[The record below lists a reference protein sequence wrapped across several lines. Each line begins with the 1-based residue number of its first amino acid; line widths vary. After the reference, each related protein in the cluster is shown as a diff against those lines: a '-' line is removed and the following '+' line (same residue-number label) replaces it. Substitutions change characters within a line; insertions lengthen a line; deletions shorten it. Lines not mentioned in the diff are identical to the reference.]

1 MLYRA
6 LFVLAIVMPLASVPA
21 RAQDGSQSLR
31 AAVDTAVAAV
41 KPSLVRIHVV
51 WTEYSEGREMK
62 FEASGSGSIIT
73 PEGHVATNHHV
84 AGHGTRIHCTLSTKE
99 EIDAELVGTD
109 AATDIAVIKL
119 LPKDGR
125 TFPVA
130 KWGDSAA
137 VTVGDVVLAMGSP
150 LSLSQSVTQGI
161 VSNTEMVMPE
171 RMFGRFEQDGENIGA
186 LVRWIGHDAAI
197 FPGNSGGPLVNLRGE
212 IVGVNEIGIGLG
224 GAIPANV
231 AQGVAKALIQEGRVK
246 RSWVGVA
253 VRPLLKHGPTD
264 RGVLVTDAIEGA
276 PAAEAGIVSGDIL
289 LSLNGTP
296 VTAKFEEELP
306 SFNQLIAGIPIGQTV
321 DAVVWREGAEKTVSM
336 KTTERE
342 DALPQQHELKQW
354 GITVRDISYVMS
366 KEMKRDNR
374 DGVVVTSVRPGGPAG
389 EAKPDIQEGD
399 VIVQVGDKKIKNVVE
414 LRALTDAITKDATE
428 PVPTLTTFDR
438 KAGTMVSVV
447 KVGIKELD
455 DPGLEVKKAWLP
467 VETQVI
473 TREVAEGI
481 GKADLTGFRVT
492 QVYPGT
498 TAETAGL
505 KVGDLLVAVDGE
517 ALTASMPEHYEEL
530 PALIRNY
537 SVGAVADISVIRAGE
552 TVKVPVE
559 LVRAPMLDREM
570 KKYRDEDFGFTARD
584 VTFFD
589 RANERWKQE
598 QKGVLVEEV
607 ESGSWTA
614 LGGLGVNDLITE
626 LDGKAIE
633 NVETA
638 KAAMDA
644 VMAEKP
650 ESVVFKVRRGIYTL
664 YLEMEPRWDDA

>member
-1 MLYRA
+1 
-6 LFVLAIVMPLASVPA
+6 
-21 RAQDGSQSLR
+21 
-31 AAVDTAVAAV
+31 
-41 KPSLVRIHVV
+41 
-51 WTEYSEGREMK
+51 
-62 FEASGSGSIIT
+62 
-73 PEGHVATNHHV
+73 
-84 AGHGTRIHCTLSTKE
+84 
-99 EIDAELVGTD
+99 
-109 AATDIAVIKL
+109 
-119 LPKDGR
+119 
-125 TFPVA
+125 
-130 KWGDSAA
+130 
-137 VTVGDVVLAMGSP
+137 
-150 LSLSQSVTQGI
+150 
-161 VSNTEMVMPE
+161 
-171 RMFGRFEQDGENIGA
+171 
-186 LVRWIGHDAAI
+186 
-197 FPGNSGGPLVNLRGE
+197 
-212 IVGVNEIGIGLG
+212 
-224 GAIPANV
+224 
-231 AQGVAKALIQEGRVK
+231 
-246 RSWVGVA
+246 
-253 VRPLLKHGPTD
+253 
-264 RGVLVTDAIEGA
+264 
-276 PAAEAGIVSGDIL
+276 
-289 LSLNGTP
+289 GTP

-306 SFNQLIAGIPIGQTV
+306 AFNQLIAGIPIGQTIE
-321 DAVVWREGAEKTVSM
+321 AVLWREGAEKTVSI
-336 KTTERE
+336 KTSERE
-342 DALPQQHELKQW
+342 EALPQQHELKQW

-366 KEMKRDNR
+366 KEMKRENR
-374 DGVVVTSVRPGGPAG
+374 DGVAVTSVRPGGPAG

-399 VIVQVGDKKIKNVVE
+399 VLVQVGDTKINNVEE
-414 LRALTDAITKDATE
+414 LRVLTETITKGATE

-438 KAGTMVSVV
+438 KAGSLVTVV

-481 GKADLTGFRVT
+481 GKTDLTGFRVT

-537 SVGAVADISVIRAGE
+537 RVGTVADISVVRAGE

-570 KKYRDEDFGFTARD
+570 KKYRDEDFGFTTRD

-598 QKGVLVEEV
+598 QQGALVEEV

-614 LGGLGVNDLITE
+614 LGGLGVSDLIIE
-626 LDGKAIE
+626 IFGRAVE

-638 KAAMDA
+638 EAAMDA

-650 ESVVFKVRRGIYTL
+650 ESVVFKVHRGIYTL
-664 YLEMEPRWDDA
+664 YLEMEPRWDDN